1 MEQEGRSCVVFI
13 FITKINYK
21 SMAYLALSLSE
32 SEVKVIRKVTTRT
45 TGLWPPSVH
54 NHVFFCNVDDVVVIT
69 V

>member
-1 MEQEGRSCVVFI
+1 MLFFI

-32 SEVKVIRKVTTRT
+32 SEAKVIRKVKTRT
-45 TGLWPPSVH
+45 TGLLPPSVH
-54 NHVFFCNVDDVVVIT
+54 NDVFFCNVDDVVVIS